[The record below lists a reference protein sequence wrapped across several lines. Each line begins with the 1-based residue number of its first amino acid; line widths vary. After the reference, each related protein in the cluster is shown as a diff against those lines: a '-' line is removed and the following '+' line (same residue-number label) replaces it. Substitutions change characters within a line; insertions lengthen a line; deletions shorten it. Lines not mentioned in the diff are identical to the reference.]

1 MKVDKV
7 LKGIVLLITAVML
20 VAKLC
25 GWADIGWLKVFSVAF
40 VYCVFYGLGALYLR
54 WWNSPKV
61 VEKRKQAEKEAMREC
76 LQNSLKA
83 AQERIKLMQQERE
96 NNK

>member
-25 GWADIGWLKVFSVAF
+25 GWADIGWLKVFSVAI
-40 VYCVFYGLGALYLR
+40 VYAVFYALGALYLL
-54 WWNSPKV
+54 WYNSPKV
-61 VEKRKQAEKEAMREC
+61 RQIRKQAEEDAIDEC
-76 LQNSLKA
+76 VKNSLKA
-83 AQERIKLMQQERE
+83 AQENIKRKQQE
-96 NNK
+96 NKE

>member
-25 GWADIGWLKVFSVAF
+25 GWADIGWLKVFSVAI
-40 VYCVFYGLGALYLR
+40 VYAVFYVLGALYLL
-54 WWNSPKV
+54 WYNSPKV
-61 VEKRKQAEKEAMREC
+61 VEKRKQAEKDAMHEC
-76 LQNSLKA
+76 LQNSLKS

-96 NNK
+96 NTK

>member
-25 GWADIGWLKVFSVAF
+25 GWADIGWLKVFSVAI
-40 VYCVFYGLGALYLR
+40 VYAVFYAL
-54 WWNSPKV
+54 V
-61 VEKRKQAEKEAMREC
+61 VQ
-76 LQNSLKA
+76 
-83 AQERIKLMQQERE
+83 
-96 NNK
+96 

>member
-25 GWADIGWLKVFSVAF
+25 GWADIGWLKVFSVAI
-40 VYCVFYGLGALYLR
+40 VYAVFYALGALYL
-54 WWNSPKV
+54 WWYIYN
-61 VEKRKQAEKEAMREC
+61 
-76 LQNSLKA
+76 
-83 AQERIKLMQQERE
+83 IFI
-96 NNK
+96 

>member
-25 GWADIGWLKVFSVAF
+25 GWADIGWLKVFSVAI
-40 VYCVFYGLGALYLR
+40 VYAVFYALGALYL
-54 WWNSPKV
+54 WWYNSPKV
-61 VEKRKQAEKEAMREC
+61 RQIRKQAEEEAIDEC
-76 LQNSLKA
+76 VKNSLKA
-83 AQERIKLMQQERE
+83 AQERIKLMQQE
-96 NNK
+96 NKE

>member
-40 VYCVFYGLGALYLR
+40 VYCVFYALGALYLK
-54 WWNSPKV
+54 WYNSPKV
-61 VEKRKQAEKEAMREC
+61 VEMRKKAKEEAMHEC
-76 LQNSLKA
+76 LQNA
-83 AQERIKLMQQERE
+83 FNEAQEEIKRKQQE
-96 NNK
+96 NIK

>member
-25 GWADIGWLKVFSVAF
+25 GWADIGWLKVFSVAI
-40 VYCVFYGLGALYLR
+40 VYAVFYALGALYLL
-54 WWNSPKV
+54 WYNSPKV
-61 VEKRKQAEKEAMREC
+61 RQIRKQAEEEAIDEC
-76 LQNSLKA
+76 VKNSLKA
-83 AQERIKLMQQERE
+83 AQESIKRKQQE
-96 NNK
+96 NNE

>member
-7 LKGIVLLITAVML
+7 LTSLVLLITAVML

-25 GWADIGWLKVFSVAF
+25 GWADIGWLKVFSVAI
-40 VYCVFYGLGALYLR
+40 VYCFFYGLGALYHR

-61 VEKRKQAEKEAMREC
+61 RQIRKQAEEEAMHEC

-83 AQERIKLMQQERE
+83 AQENIKRKQQERE
-96 NNK
+96 NTK

>member
-7 LKGIVLLITAVML
+7 LKCLVLLITAVML

-25 GWADIGWLKVFSVAF
+25 GWADISWLKVFSVAI
-40 VYCVFYGLGALYLR
+40 VYILFYMLGALYLL
-54 WWNSPKV
+54 WYNSPKV
-61 VEKRKQAEKEAMREC
+61 RKIRKQAEEEAMHEC

-83 AQERIKLMQQERE
+83 AQESIKRKQQE
-96 NNK
+96 NKE